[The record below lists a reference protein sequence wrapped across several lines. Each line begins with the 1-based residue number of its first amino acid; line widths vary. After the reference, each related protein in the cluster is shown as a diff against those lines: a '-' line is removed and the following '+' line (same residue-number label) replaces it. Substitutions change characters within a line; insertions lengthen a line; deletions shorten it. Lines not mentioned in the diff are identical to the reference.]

1 MSGGYYN
8 TGQTFSISTLY
19 NYPSC
24 KNTLSSVCTRN
35 NGIVLQTDS
44 VTRSTSTVVVSLLS
58 TGTFG
63 FEDCVNTKQTLQHI
77 DYMQNSKHASTVSNK
92 MIIPELFL
100 NYTDPIVT
108 RNPIVTNGSV
118 FVGTCT
124 VNNMITQNTAVFVI
138 GNYLSSY
145 NIFLNDGFGAILPN
159 KLQLFSI
166 SPNGLYIPSSPE
178 QFVPESFYSPT
189 VFNFTVR
196 NGNPSQNT
204 TLTIRVQIQ
213 NSTTSSTQ
221 FFILSVVCD
230 PKFYFEIS
238 QQTAIGAPLHSYVTY
253 NPSGLIS
260 FNGYGC
266 YTSETITISTQGSG
280 PGNYTYEIYWYD
292 SDNKPQP
299 FSKNPP
305 GITITK
311 NQTTITDSYQIENIS
326 YTFNLNPNVDKTKNF
341 ITVITCKIIDNV
353 SNMVYVNPIIIYW
366 GLLKNST
373 LSSDI
378 KNLNN
383 SSIIIP
389 ITAST
394 GELITTAVCI
404 KLIQTAL
411 SVSARAE
418 YTSLIAGLQSGQIAA
433 SDLVGMSIAGES
445 GGTSVVEGDTAAD
458 IIADLLEAC
467 AFLA

>member
-1 MSGGYYN
+1 VEDIIIQDKLLVFPLY
-8 TGQTFSISTLY
+8 IIILLVKTLY
-19 NYPSC
+19 H
-24 KNTLSSVCTRN
+24 LFVCTRN

-58 TGTFG
+58 TETFG

-100 NYTDPIVT
+100 NYKDPIVNK
-108 RNPIVTNGSV
+108 NPIVTNGSV

-124 VNNMITQNTAVFVI
+124 VNNMITTNTAVFVI
-138 GNYLSSY
+138 SNYLSSY
-145 NIFLNDGFGAILPN
+145 NIFSDDGLGV
-159 KLQLFSI
+159 I
-166 SPNGLYIPSSPE
+166 SPNSLLPLGISPTNLLYVPTSYE
-178 QFVPESFYSPT
+178 TFVPKEFYTPN
-189 VFNFTVR
+189 VLNFTVS

-204 TLTIRVQIQ
+204 KLTINIQIQ
-213 NSTTSSTQ
+213 NSTIMGQ
-221 FFILSVVCD
+221 FFILNIVCD
-230 PKFYFEIS
+230 PKLYFQIS
-238 QQTAIGAPLHSYVTY
+238 QTPAIGAPLHSYVTY

-394 GELITTAVCI
+394 GGLITTVVCI

-411 SVSARAE
+411 SVSAQAE

-433 SDLVGMSIAGES
+433 RDLVGMSIAGES